1 MDSLFLLPL
10 PYYLSVIALVVFSWG
25 AWQARDEGWGVPM
38 LAVLGTV
45 AAWYLG
51 DPLYNGY
58 DEYLARFEET
68 ELTEAWWEVL
78 IFLIAL
84 RILVPTVNR
93 MINGNLFMG
102 GSRIFQAIRSG
113 LIHTEE
119 FQHQL
124 NIVLNLLIIPWVLL
138 MAIALVRVDF
148 DFKGLFFPYLTE
160 KADPWSRDRIG
171 TGSYDSLLAFGTYF
185 QSLLTAL
192 FGVILALSTRP
203 KTMFWSGAIYFL
215 AVPCYIFDRT
225 RNIILAVVV
234 PGFMA
239 FVTLRMKGGMLIR
252 LVVMVAAFMAM
263 EGWMKFVINNRDLGS
278 ISEAVKTG
286 GTQSREVK
294 ERKHLGFNMF
304 EELGYINL
312 FIDKGTYQ
320 VNWGERYFAEA
331 VNPIPR
337 KLWPGKPMIGLD
349 YAVARGMSYGS
360 QGSSSGG
367 VAASISTGMI
377 GQGVVNFGGILGPIA
392 AAFLMAIWVA
402 VLTRQDL
409 LGSDIFHMMLYAIGI
424 VLTFNMGRDI
434 TLLIIYPFLFGW
446 LLLNFYNRYLKPR
459 EARPIR

>member
-1 MDSLFLLPL
+1 
-10 PYYLSVIALVVFSWG
+10 
-25 AWQARDEGWGVPM
+25 
-38 LAVLGTV
+38 
-45 AAWYLG
+45 
-51 DPLYNGY
+51 
-58 DEYLARFEET
+58 
-68 ELTEAWWEVL
+68 
-78 IFLIAL
+78 
-84 RILVPTVNR
+84 
-93 MINGNLFMG
+93 
-102 GSRIFQAIRSG
+102 
-113 LIHTEE
+113 
-119 FQHQL
+119 
-124 NIVLNLLIIPWVLL
+124 
-138 MAIALVRVDF
+138 
-148 DFKGLFFPYLTE
+148 
-160 KADPWSRDRIG
+160 
-171 TGSYDSLLAFGTYF
+171 
-185 QSLLTAL
+185 
-192 FGVILALSTRP
+192 
-203 KTMFWSGAIYFL
+203 
-215 AVPCYIFDRT
+215 
-225 RNIILAVVV
+225 
-234 PGFMA
+234 
-239 FVTLRMKGGMLIR
+239 
-252 LVVMVAAFMAM
+252 
-263 EGWMKFVINNRDLGS
+263 
-278 ISEAVKTG
+278 VKTG

-402 VLTRQDL
+402 MLTRQDL